1 MYIQTYKV
9 YEMLNVELQLY
20 SALTGKTDMLQAIFV
35 QFTTI
40 RSHHEAAVTSLVNTV
55 NDSLKMVA
63 PSYRDA

>member
-40 RSHHEAAVTSLVNTV
+40 RSHHEAAVTSLLTEMPK
-55 NDSLKMVA
+55 S
-63 PSYRDA
+63 